1 MSTEIQ
7 WTWTFHAD
15 GSVTKG
21 ETWNF
26 LSGCNEV
33 APECKNCY
41 ARTLHDQRH
50 KAYHEGH
57 PLPKQYADPFHT
69 VNHHESRLT
78 IPLSWKKGKRVFVN
92 SMSDTFHKDVPIMV
106 LAQAW
111 ATMAV
116 ARQHTFLVLTKRIA
130 RAHEVLNSRNFQRMV
145 GNLVVK
151 MAKDRESIEL
161 GKKLM
166 AGPSAWPLPNVWLG
180 VSAGAQ
186 DSARRQIP
194 LLLKTPAA
202 IRFLSAEPLLGFMDI
217 KEYLPQQVG
226 DGEGGVTPFKTT
238 GLDWVIGGGESGGI
252 DKARPTHPDHARRLR
267 DDCVEAGV
275 PFFWKQWGEWT
286 PGENVE
292 DNYEEKGGKYP
303 TKHPWEE
310 DGWTDCSDDWMT
322 EQDHGPIMYRVG
334 KKKAG
339 RHLDGVEW
347 NQYPTPKET

>member
-7 WTWTFHAD
+7 WTWTFHPD
-15 GSVTKG
+15 GTVTKG

-26 LSGCNEV
+26 LSGCQEV

-57 PLPKQYADPFHT
+57 PLPKQYADPFHK
-69 VNHHESRLT
+69 VNVHESRLSQ
-78 IPLSWKKGKRVFVN
+78 PLSWKKGKRIFVN
-92 SMSDTFHKDVPIMV
+92 SMSDTFHADVPVMV

-116 ARQHTFLVLTKRIA
+116 ARQHTFLVLTKRIN
-130 RAHEVLNSRNFQRMV
+130 RAWEVLNSMNFQRMV
-145 GNLVVK
+145 GNLVVA
-151 MAKDRESIEL
+151 MSRDRESIEL
-161 GKKLM
+161 GRRLM
-166 AGPSAWPLPNVWLG
+166 VGESWPLPNIWLG
-180 VSAGAQ
+180 VSAGTQ

-202 IRFLSAEPLLGFMDI
+202 IRFLSAEPLLGFMDLSP
-217 KEYLPQQVG
+217 YLWA
-226 DGEGGVTPFKTT
+226 DLGEKGKAR
-238 GLDWVIGGGESGGI
+238 LNLLHWVIAGGESGRG
-252 DKARPTHPDHARRLR
+252 DTARPTHPDHARRLR
-267 DDCVEAGV
+267 DDCTEAGI

-286 PGENVE
+286 PGENVT
-292 DNYEEKGGKYP
+292 DNYGEKGGRYP
-303 TKHPWEE
+303 TKHPWEN
-310 DGWTDCSDDWMT
+310 DGWTDCDDDWMT

-339 RHLDGVEW
+339 RLLDGVEW
-347 NQYPTPKET
+347 NQYPTPKEI